1 VSEERILKTL
11 ELKANEQCML
21 NDQAITKYQE
31 LQIQNEALIETNLK
45 NFENVKQALN

>member
-1 VSEERILKTL
+1 
-11 ELKANEQCML
+11 ML